1 MEWSIEK
8 LRLNLKYT
16 WKISRNS
23 SAYKE
28 NFVVRCKLNG
38 YVGMGEIAPNIRY
51 NETAENIESY
61 FESIHQELQNLN
73 IDYTEVLNFLHTKNI
88 PNALKFG
95 LSAAFTHAFCLNQNI
110 DLHKHLGITKPT
122 EVASCYTLPIMDLAD
137 IKSFYQTHHLHRF
150 KQIKIKVDNAA
161 GLDLIKEVQS
171 LGANQIMID
180 ANEAW
185 KDVEELIPFTESIQS
200 LPVLFVEQPMPAS
213 FIDEY
218 KHLKKHSKL
227 PIMADESVLA
237 EPNFDEIEQQF
248 HGVNMKLMK
257 AGSYQNGIRIL
268 QEAKRR
274 NMICMIGCMIETT
287 LGIKSAWDLCS
298 LADYV
303 DLDGCL
309 IVDNEPYHL
318 LHEEGGT
325 FYEVTK

>member
-8 LRLNLKYT
+8 IKLDLKYT

-23 SAYKE
+23 SAFKE
-28 NFVVRCKLNG
+28 NFIISCKTATG
-38 YVGMGEIAPNIRY
+38 IGKGEIAPNIRY
-51 NETAENIESY
+51 QETPENILSHFNAIVNELNQLS
-61 FESIHQELQNLN
+61 FTDQEVNRYIAKQA
-73 IDYTEVLNFLHTKNI
+73 I

-95 LSAAFTHAFCLNQNI
+95 LQSAFTQAYCIHHKQSIHSYLNI
-110 DLHKHLGITKPT
+110 DKPT
-122 EVASCYTLPIMDLAD
+122 QVGSCYTLPIMEMNELEP
-137 IKSFYQTHHLHRF
+137 FFNQHQLHRF
-150 KQIKIKVDNAA
+150 KQIKIKVNDAS
-161 GLDLIKEVQS
+161 GIDLVKEVLG
-171 LGANQIMID
+171 LGAPSIMID

-185 KDVEELIPFTESIQS
+185 KDVEELIRFTEVIQK
-200 LPVLFVEQPMPAS
+200 LPVLFIEQPMPSDFTEA
-213 FIDEY
+213 Y

-227 PIMADESVLA
+227 PIMADESVLS

-274 NMICMIGCMIETT
+274 NMICMIGCMVETT
-287 LGIKSAWDLCS
+287 LGIKAAWDLCS

-309 IVDNEPYHL
+309 IVANEPFHAV
-318 LHEEGGT
+318 
-325 FYEVTK
+325 YEKDGYFFEKE

>member
-8 LRLNLKYT
+8 IRLNLKYT

-28 NFVVRCKLNG
+28 NFIITCRLG
-38 YVGMGEIAPNIRY
+38 GHARQAEIAPNIRY
-51 NETAENIESY
+51 NETPENIESS
-61 FESIHQELQNLN
+61 FESIKNELQSLN
-73 IDYTEVLNFLHTKNI
+73 NDYAAVLKFLHETNI

-95 LSAAFTHAFCLNQNI
+95 LSAAYTHAYCTSQNI
-110 DLHKHLGITKPT
+110 DLHSHLGISKPQQ
-122 EVASCYTLPIMDLAD
+122 VASCYTLPIMDLGEIAN
-137 IKSFYQTHHLHRF
+137 FYKTHQLHRF
-150 KQIKIKVDNAA
+150 KQIKIKVNDAS
-161 GLDLIKEVQS
+161 GIDLVKDVIA
-171 LGANQIMID
+171 LGAPTIMID

-185 KDVEELIPFTESIQS
+185 KDVEELIKFTESLHK

-213 FIDEY
+213 FISEY

-227 PIMADESVLA
+227 PIMADESVLS

-287 LGIKSAWDLCS
+287 MGIKSAWDLCS
-298 LADYV
+298 LADYA

-309 IVDNEPYHL
+309 IVDNEPYHAV
-318 LHEEGGT
+318 
-325 FYEVTK
+325 YEKDGYFFEKE

>member
-8 LRLNLKYT
+8 IRLDLKYT

-28 NFVVRCKLNG
+28 NLILTCKKDSTIG
-38 YVGMGEIAPNIRY
+38 IGEIAPNVRY
-51 NETAENIESY
+51 QETPENILAH
-61 FESIHQELQNLN
+61 FTDMVNELNQLPFSDREVNHFIQNQA
-73 IDYTEVLNFLHTKNI
+73 I

-95 LSAAFTHAFCLNQNI
+95 LNAAFTHVYCQ
-110 DLHKHLGITKPT
+110 DTKQSLHSYLGIPKPKQ
-122 EVASCYTLPIMDLAD
+122 VASCYTLPIMEMQELMP
-137 IKSFYQTHHLHRF
+137 FYKEFELHRF
-150 KQIKIKVDNAA
+150 KQIKIKVNDVS
-161 GLDLIKEVQS
+161 GIELVKEVLA
-171 LGANQIMID
+171 LGAQEIMID

-185 KDVEELIPFTESIQS
+185 KNVEELIRFTESIQK

-213 FIDEY
+213 FIAEY

-268 QEAKRR
+268 QEAKQR
-274 NMICMIGCMIETT
+274 NMMCMIGCMIETT
-287 LGIKSAWDLCS
+287 VGIKSAWDLCS
-298 LADYV
+298 LADYA

-309 IVDNEPYHL
+309 IIANEPFHNLY
-318 LHEEGGT
+318 EQDGY
-325 FYEVTK
+325 FYEKG

>member
-1 MEWSIEK
+1 MEWTIEK
-8 LRLNLKYT
+8 IKLDLKYT

-23 SAYKE
+23 SAFKE
-28 NFVVRCKLNG
+28 NFIVTCKYNSAIG
-38 YVGMGEIAPNIRY
+38 FGEIAPNIRY
-51 NETAENIESY
+51 NETPENIESH
-61 FESIHQELQNLN
+61 FNELVNGLN
-73 IDYTEVLNFLHTKNI
+73 QLPFSGEIVNQFIQSQAI

-95 LSAAFTHAFCLNQNI
+95 LNAAFTQAFCMQ
-110 DLHKHLGITKPT
+110 HKQGIHSYLKINNPSK
-122 EVASCYTLPIMDLAD
+122 VASCYTLPIMEINEL
-137 IKSFYQTHHLHRF
+137 KPFFMEHHLDRF
-150 KQIKIKVDNAA
+150 KQIKIKVNDVS
-161 GLDLIKEVQS
+161 GIDLVKEVLA
-171 LGANQIMID
+171 LGANKIMID

-185 KDVEELIPFTESIQS
+185 KDVEELIRFTESIQDF
-200 LPVLFVEQPMPAS
+200 PVLFVEQPMPAS
-213 FIDEY
+213 FIPEY
-218 KHLKKHSKL
+218 KHLKKYSKL

-298 LADYV
+298 LADYA

-309 IVDNEPYHL
+309 IVANEPYHAL
-318 LHEEGGT
+318 FEEDGY
-325 FYEVTK
+325 FYEKR